1 MLLVDQIK
9 KEIHKVS
16 KSRKYHHK
24 RRNRMDEFFSS
35 IDAMESGNYISSYI
49 IKGRT
54 TGYVDTKKSRLMQR
68 IVKPF
73 KFGPERYKLELILE
87 SDFAICIDDKK
98 VMVFKAN
105 NDFALMD
112 ENDPIFEGYTI
123 DKETF
128 FNLSL
133 EYNCILTEKEIEE
146 IRVLMR
152 NKCENISLSIYKTPI
167 ISACLVPWKW

>member
-1 MLLVDQIK
+1 
-9 KEIHKVS
+9 
-16 KSRKYHHK
+16 
-24 RRNRMDEFFSS
+24 MDEFFSS
-35 IDAMESGNYISSYI
+35 VDDMNSGNYISSYI

-54 TGYVDTKKSRLMQR
+54 TGYVKSKKTHDLQR

-73 KFGPERYKLELILE
+73 KFGPEKYKLELILE
-87 SDFAICIDDKK
+87 PDFAICIDDRK

-105 NDFALMD
+105 NNFTMMD
-112 ENDPIFEGYTI
+112 ENDPIFEDYTI

-133 EYNCILTEKEIEE
+133 EYNCILTESEIEE
-146 IRVLMR
+146 LRVLMR
-152 NKCENISLSIYKTPI
+152 NKCNNLSLSIYTTPI